1 MQNKALHMISFLLL
15 IVAGL
20 DFGLSVFGW
29 DFLGYL
35 SGWFGTLVYILIGF
49 AALYELFTHKK
60 ACNTCCV
67 PAPVESSDSHEGHDH
82 QA

>member
-1 MQNKALHMISFLLL
+1 MQNKALHMISFILL
-15 IVAGL
+15 IIAGL

-29 DFLGYL
+29 GFLSYL
-35 SGWFGTLVYILIGF
+35 SGWFGTLVYVLIGL

-60 ACNTCCV
+60 VCNTCCV
-67 PAPVESSDSHEGHDH
+67 SAPAESPDSKEGDEH